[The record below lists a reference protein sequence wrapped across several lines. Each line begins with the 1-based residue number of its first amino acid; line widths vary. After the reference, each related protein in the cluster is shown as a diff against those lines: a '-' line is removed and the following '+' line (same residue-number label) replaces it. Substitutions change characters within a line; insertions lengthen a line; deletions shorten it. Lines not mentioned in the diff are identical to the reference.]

1 MQASRLGDL
10 QLKLE
15 SDGFTNVTFVVV
27 NHRGPHSQLKYPH
40 LRENVAENIPVY
52 QQDTKQ
58 PDVWTALNGKKDD
71 FLIYDRCGRLVYH
84 LGLPYTF
91 LSFSY
96 VEEAIQSTYCESKC
110 GNCSYMAVEDE
121 ERCKNIS
128 KKPDE
133 NPTETIPPSGHHHL
147 LPPHRH
153 HGHRQHNREGD
164 HRHQSPQN
172 NRRHN
177 RVTVHNREGHDNVE
191 AAVPQQAVVEM
202 PPPEKRL

>member
-15 SDGFTNVTFVVV
+15 SDGFTNVSFVVL
-27 NHRGPHSQLKYPH
+27 NHKSHHSHLKYHH
-40 LRENVAENIPVY
+40 LREKVAQNIPVY
-52 QQDTKQ
+52 QQDTNQ
-58 PDVWTALNGKKDD
+58 PDIWTAVKGKKDD

-110 GNCSYMAVEDE
+110 GNCSYLTLEDE

-128 KKPDE
+128 KKPAE
-133 NPTETIPPSGHHHL
+133 NPTETVSPSGHHHQ
-147 LPPHRH
+147 LPPYWH
-153 HGHRQHNREGD
+153 HGHREGN
-164 HRHQSPQN
+164 HRHRSPQN
-172 NRRHN
+172 NWRHN
-177 RVTVHNREGHDNVE
+177 RVMVHNREGQEGRKDIVE
-191 AAVPQQAVVEM
+191 AAAPQQAVVEV
-202 PPPEKRL
+202 PPQEKRL